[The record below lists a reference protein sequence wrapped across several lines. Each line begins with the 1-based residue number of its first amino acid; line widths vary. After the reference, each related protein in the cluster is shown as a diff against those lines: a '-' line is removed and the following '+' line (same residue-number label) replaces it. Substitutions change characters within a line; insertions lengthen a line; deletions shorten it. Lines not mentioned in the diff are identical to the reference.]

1 MPHGILNS
9 RLPDPVNR
17 QLLISIAVL
26 AAIPSLLSAQE
37 SEPADSLVR
46 LMNAQSAK
54 MIQTEGQNVREVIGP
69 ASFLHNGTYLLCDT
83 AYWYVDAQLIN
94 AIGNVRIIQ
103 EGTELS
109 GDSLDYLID
118 KDLAQFRGTVV
129 QLQDKDGN
137 LLRSRHL
144 DYHTKDSVAVFA
156 GGAAMRDKDGQ
167 IIESVDGSYDSKSKL
182 FIFENDVNMFSDSI
196 FVRTDRLLYHGDSNR
211 ADFESPVDIWK
222 DGNMLS
228 ANRGTYD
235 RAFEI
240 FHFYGDVHAL
250 GETQEAWGDTL
261 VFDRVSS
268 DIKLYGEVQLSD
280 DSRGVSGVGHFAHY
294 EDSLARVT
302 LQRDAA
308 AVMAVDRRREASPS
322 DSLMLAPAKDTIYL
336 GADRLIYRSMR
347 RCDIDSAELSE
358 SARRVGEMSLDAV
371 SQYRANAA
379 EEAAKKA
386 EEEQRKADEAAGKR
400 PALRDDSPE
409 QGGTEDKSLEQMA
422 PESADSSPEVRD
434 SVLSDSSTDLQN
446 DILQVSDSALA
457 VHGAAPDTTEAVQ
470 DSISASSGSLAAM
483 QDGLL
488 PSADM
493 SSLADSLTTLAPAD
507 TVEAVLDSVGALSDT
522 TAAEPLDTTKTGFV
536 YAIGDVRVYST
547 DMQARCDSL
556 VYFEMDS
563 LVRMY
568 VDPVIWNE
576 GSRQYSSDSLTVLVK
591 DNRMDKANLRDN
603 AFVVIQEDSVSY
615 DQIKATEMMA
625 YFDST
630 GALARF
636 DALGSATAIFYIEEN
651 DVLATVNKSESKMLS
666 AWFADGNLDRIYYF
680 DAPKN
685 SAYPAVQL
693 PSEDRRMRGFKW
705 EPERCPKSKEDITT
719 VSLRNSQRGEYE
731 ARPKTDFRF
740 TDTYFPG
747 YMAGVYREIAYRDS
761 LSRIVPPADT
771 SLVAAQDT
779 LQGALQPVDSLSAT
793 AAADTN
799 AVKAPADTVA
809 LEDSTWVPLGEALEQ
824 LAASQPQPSKKE
836 LRRQKREARWAEL
849 DARDARKAEAKAA
862 RRRERQLRKAA
873 KIKAANEKQAAKDSI
888 VFERYRA
895 KYERQKAREEARK
908 AAREPE
914 SADSVSSALQTD

>member
-1 MPHGILNS
+1 MPPGILNS

-17 QLLISIAVL
+17 LLLIFIAVL
-26 AAIPSLLSAQE
+26 SAIPSILSAQE

-118 KDLAQFRGTVV
+118 RDLAQFRGAVV

-182 FIFENDVNMFSDSI
+182 FTFENEVNMFSDSI
-196 FVRTDRLLYHGDSNR
+196 FVKTDRLLYHGDSNR
-211 ADFESPVDIWK
+211 ADFESPVDIWR

-228 ANRGTYD
+228 ASRGTYD
-235 RAFEI
+235 RASEI
-240 FHFYGDVHAL
+240 FRFYGNVHAL

-280 DSRGVSGVGHFAHY
+280 DSRGVSGVGRFAHY

-308 AVMAVDRRREASPS
+308 AVMTVDKREEAAPS

-347 RCDIDSAELSE
+347 RCDIDPAEFSE
-358 SARRVGEMSLDAV
+358 SARRVGEMSMDAV

-379 EEAAKKA
+379 EDAAKKA

-400 PALRDDSPE
+400 PQLRSNDTPE
-409 QGGTEDKSLEQMA
+409 QSDAASQGSLTE
-422 PESADSSPEVRD
+422 
-434 SVLSDSSTDLQN
+434 SDTL
-446 DILQVSDSALA
+446 
-457 VHGAAPDTTEAVQ
+457 AVQ
-470 DSISASSGSLAAM
+470 DSISTVADTTAIMSDS
-483 QDGLL
+483 LL
-488 PSADM
+488 PSAD
-493 SSLADSLTTLAPAD
+493 SLSVSDTLMTLAPAD
-507 TVEAVLDSVGALSDT
+507 SAAV
-522 TAAEPLDTTKTGFV
+522 EPLDTTKTGFV

-568 VDPVIWNE
+568 IEPVIWNE
-576 GSRQYSSDSLTVLVK
+576 GTRQYSADSLTVLIK

-603 AFVVIQEDSVSY
+603 AFVVIQEDSVSF

-630 GALARF
+630 GGLARF

-705 EPERCPKSKEDITT
+705 EPERCPRGKDDITT
-719 VSLRNSQRGEYE
+719 VSLRNSQRAEYE
-731 ARPKTDFRF
+731 ARPKTGFSF

-747 YMAGVYREIAYRDS
+747 YMDGVYREIAYRDS
-761 LSRIVPPADT
+761 LSRIAPPADT
-771 SLVAAQDT
+771 SLVAVPDT
-779 LQGALQPVDSLSAT
+779 LQGALLPVDSLSVIAP
-793 AAADTN
+793 ADTN
-799 AVKAPADTVA
+799 AVKAPSDTLAV
-809 LEDSTWVPLGEALEQ
+809 EDSTWVPLDKALEQ
-824 LAASQPQPSKKE
+824 LAASQPQPTKKE
-836 LRRQKREARWAEL
+836 LRRQRREARWAEL

-862 RRRERQLRKAA
+862 RRREKLLRKAA

-914 SADSVSSALQTD
+914 NADSVSPALQTD

>member
-17 QLLISIAVL
+17 LLLISIAVL
-26 AAIPSLLSAQE
+26 SAIPSLLSAQE

-118 KDLAQFRGTVV
+118 KDLAQFRGAVV

-182 FIFENDVNMFSDSI
+182 FTFENDVNMFSDSI

-211 ADFESPVDIWK
+211 ADFESPVDIWR

-228 ANRGTYD
+228 ASRGTYD

-240 FHFYGDVHAL
+240 FRFYGDVHAL
-250 GETQEAWGDTL
+250 GETQEAWSDTL
-261 VFDRVSS
+261 IFDRISS

-280 DSRGVSGVGHFAHY
+280 DSRGVSGVGRFAHY

-308 AVMAVDRRREASPS
+308 AVMTVDRREETSPS

-347 RCDIDSAELSE
+347 CCDIDPAELSE
-358 SARRVGEMSLDAV
+358 SVRRVGEMSLDAV

-386 EEEQRKADEAAGKR
+386 EEEQRKADEAAGKK
-400 PALRDDSPE
+400 PALRGGSSEQSGVANLQDSEPAA
-409 QGGTEDKSLEQMA
+409 Q
-422 PESADSSPEVRD
+422 DSSVEVPD
-434 SVLSDSSTDLQN
+434 SIVSYSSADLQN
-446 DILQVSDSALA
+446 DILQVSDSASA
-457 VHGAAPDTTEAVQ
+457 VQGTVADTTVAVQ
-470 DSISASSGSLAAM
+470 DSISASSDSVAAM
-483 QDGLL
+483 PGGFLQ
-488 PSADM
+488 SADAV
-493 SSLADSLTTLAPAD
+493 SLADSLAALSPAD
-507 TVEAVLDSVGALSDT
+507 TVTAVQDSVVALSDT
-522 TAAEPLDTTKTGFV
+522 TAVEPLDTTKTGFV

-568 VDPVIWNE
+568 IEPVIWNE
-576 GSRQYSSDSLTVLVK
+576 GSRQYSSDSLTVLIK

-705 EPERCPKSKEDITT
+705 EPERCPKGKEDITT

-731 ARPKTDFRF
+731 ARPKTEFRF

-747 YMAGVYREIAYRDS
+747 YMAGVYKEIAYRDS
-761 LSRIVPPADT
+761 LSRIAPPAGT

-779 LQGALQPVDSLSAT
+779 LQGALRPVDSLSVI

-799 AVKAPADTVA
+799 AVKAPADTAAV
-809 LEDSTWVPLGEALEQ
+809 EDSSWVPLDKALEQ
-824 LAASQPQPSKKE
+824 LAASQPQLSKKE
-836 LRRQKREARWAEL
+836 LRRQRREARWAEL

-862 RRRERQLRKAA
+862 RRREKQLRKAA

-895 KYERQKAREEARK
+895 KYERRKAREEARK

-914 SADSVSSALQTD
+914 SADSVSPALQTD

>member
-17 QLLISIAVL
+17 LLLISIAVL
-26 AAIPSLLSAQE
+26 SAIPSLLSAQE

-118 KDLAQFRGTVV
+118 RDLAQFRGVVV
-129 QLQDKDGN
+129 QLQNKDGN

-182 FIFENDVNMFSDSI
+182 FTFENDVNMFSDSI

-211 ADFESPVDIWK
+211 ADFESPVDIWR

-228 ANRGTYD
+228 ASRGTYD

-240 FHFYGDVHAL
+240 FRFYGDVHAL
-250 GETQEAWGDTL
+250 GETQEAWSDTL
-261 VFDRVSS
+261 IFDRVSS

-280 DSRGVSGVGHFAHY
+280 DSRGVSGVGRFAHY

-308 AVMAVDRRREASPS
+308 AVMTVDRREEASPS

-347 RCDIDSAELSE
+347 RCDIDPAELSE

-386 EEEQRKADEAAGKR
+386 EEEQRKADEAAGKK
-400 PALRDDSPE
+400 PALRGGGPE
-409 QGGTEDKSLEQMA
+409 QSSAEN
-422 PESADSSPEVRD
+422 PEESEPAA
-434 SVLSDSSTDLQN
+434 SDSSAEIRDSIVSDSSADLQN
-446 DILQVSDSALA
+446 DILQVSDSASA
-457 VHGAAPDTTEAVQ
+457 VQGSVSDTTVAVQ
-470 DSISASSGSLAAM
+470 GGISALSDSVATM
-483 QDGLL
+483 QGGLL
-488 PSADM
+488 QSTDTV
-493 SSLADSLTTLAPAD
+493 SLADSLTALSPAD
-507 TVEAVLDSVGALSDT
+507 TVTAVQDSVVALADT
-522 TAAEPLDTTKTGFV
+522 TAVEPLDTTKTGFV

-568 VDPVIWNE
+568 IEPVIWNE
-576 GSRQYSSDSLTVLVK
+576 GSRQYSSDSLTVLIK

-705 EPERCPKSKEDITT
+705 EPERCPKGKEDITT

-731 ARPKTDFRF
+731 ARPKTEFRF

-761 LSRIVPPADT
+761 LSRIAPPADT

-779 LQGALQPVDSLSAT
+779 LQGALQPVDSLSVI

-799 AVKAPADTVA
+799 AVKAPADTAAV
-809 LEDSTWVPLGEALEQ
+809 EDSTWVPLDKALEQ

-836 LRRQKREARWAEL
+836 LRRQRREARWAEL

-862 RRRERQLRKAA
+862 RRREKQLRKAA

-888 VFERYRA
+888 VFERYKA

-914 SADSVSSALQTD
+914 SADSVSPALQTD